1 MFKWLFKKK
10 GCAKHMNN
18 KLEVIGIDHG
28 WSMMKTISQVFVT
41 GVKEITTTPALFGDV
56 LEYEG
61 KFYKVGTVRQEV
73 KDTKVED
80 DSFYLLTLAAVAK
93 ELKRRGLAEAKVF
106 LAVGLPLTRFGAEK
120 NDFIKYL
127 TKNKR
132 VSFKYENE
140 PYYIEID
147 DVAVFPQCYAAVVD
161 KIPTMAKKTLIVDI
175 GSWTIDIMPVINKS
189 PDESKCVTIP
199 KGLIT
204 CMRSINEQCVRQLNG
219 EVDESEMQNIMRYGR
234 SDIDDEYFAI
244 IKAEIEDFVDK
255 VYNSKE
261 KRICEIYVHWH
272 DARRYAK
279 NVLDRGPRYSG
290 SPCSDHVA
298 DYGCVCVVDDNG
310 KLPESNGIFSNGSH
324 CSYPAFYRGTFWL
337 CRTGILPWWQENL
350 EM

>member
-1 MFKWLFKKK
+1 
-10 GCAKHMNN
+10 MNN

-140 PYYIEID
+140 PYHIEID

-161 KIPTMAKKTLIVDI
+161 KIPKADRIAGNVAAVK
-175 GSWTIDIMPVINKS
+175 
-189 PDESKCVTIP
+189 
-199 KGLIT
+199 
-204 CMRSINEQCVRQLNG
+204 NEG
-219 EVDESEMQNIMRYGR
+219 
-234 SDIDDEYFAI
+234 
-244 IKAEIEDFVDK
+244 
-255 VYNSKE
+255 
-261 KRICEIYVHWH
+261 KR
-272 DARRYAK
+272 R
-279 NVLDRGPRYSG
+279 
-290 SPCSDHVA
+290 
-298 DYGCVCVVDDNG
+298 
-310 KLPESNGIFSNGSH
+310 
-324 CSYPAFYRGTFWL
+324 
-337 CRTGILPWWQENL
+337 
-350 EM
+350 